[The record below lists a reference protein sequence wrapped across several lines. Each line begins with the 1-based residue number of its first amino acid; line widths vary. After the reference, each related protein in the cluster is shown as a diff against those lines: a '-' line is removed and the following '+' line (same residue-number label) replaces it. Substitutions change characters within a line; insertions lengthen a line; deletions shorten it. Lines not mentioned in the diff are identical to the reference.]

1 MANATLVTQK
11 VQEIHLSNKLEK
23 SGQIQLD
30 SSFSLNVSFSSD
42 GSRCV
47 GKLQQTLRDK
57 EFVGGKFTMTVELVG
72 IFNCSNATT
81 DEVKRQVHGEVYDQ
95 LFPYMQ
101 SQCASLAA
109 ASGVP
114 GLMLRKVPIDP
125 NNIAINKKGG
135 PDNDRN
141 PDGGPKLTLLE
152 CKRPFIRTCGKG
164 RPVWSRQLPCGA
176 GTKVLPSPPS
186 FWRFFGRKQGCGRLA
201 CSQGIW

>member
-72 IFNCSNATT
+72 I
-81 DEVKRQVHGEVYDQ
+81 Q
-95 LFPYMQ
+95 LF
-101 SQCASLAA
+101 QCDDRRGEAPSAW
-109 ASGVP
+109 G
-114 GLMLRKVPIDP
+114 GL
-125 NNIAINKKGG
+125 
-135 PDNDRN
+135 
-141 PDGGPKLTLLE
+141 
-152 CKRPFIRTCGKG
+152 
-164 RPVWSRQLPCGA
+164 
-176 GTKVLPSPPS
+176 
-186 FWRFFGRKQGCGRLA
+186 
-201 CSQGIW
+201 

>member
-72 IFNCSNATT
+72 IF
-81 DEVKRQVHGEVYDQ
+81 Q
-95 LFPYMQ
+95 LF
-101 SQCASLAA
+101 QCDDRRGEAPSAW
-109 ASGVP
+109 G
-114 GLMLRKVPIDP
+114 GL
-125 NNIAINKKGG
+125 
-135 PDNDRN
+135 
-141 PDGGPKLTLLE
+141 
-152 CKRPFIRTCGKG
+152 
-164 RPVWSRQLPCGA
+164 
-176 GTKVLPSPPS
+176 
-186 FWRFFGRKQGCGRLA
+186 
-201 CSQGIW
+201 